1 MCGFIFHEPSPR
13 NILPA
18 QSAALDTHGM
28 ARVGVFVRQSV
39 EEVRSAMAE
48 ARLDFIQLHGGQ
60 TASFAA
66 QFPAEKVI
74 RVLWPKKYGTLE
86 ALPAPAGSICWMR
99 AWAAA

>member
-1 MCGFIFHEPSPR
+1 MRIKICGMTEQPLIDRAAAMGFDMCGFIFHEPSPR

-48 ARLDFIQLHGGQ
+48 ARRI
-60 TASFAA
+60 
-66 QFPAEKVI
+66 
-74 RVLWPKKYGTLE
+74 
-86 ALPAPAGSICWMR
+86 
-99 AWAAA
+99 